1 MLEEDEEQMLKEN
14 NLLSNFNF
22 STLALLSY
30 AIHNILLAQFLLMN
44 ILVSPSIFK
53 GIEIIILIRDLG
65 FLIIKIIEVNR

>member
-1 MLEEDEEQMLKEN
+1 MLKEN

-22 STLALLSY
+22 STLALLSC

-53 GIEIIILIRDLG
+53 GIEIIILIRDLC

>member
-1 MLEEDEEQMLKEN
+1 MLKEN

-22 STLALLSY
+22 STLALLSC
-30 AIHNILLAQFLLMN
+30 AIHNILLAQFLQMN

-53 GIEIIILIRDLG
+53 GIEIIILIRDLC

>member
-22 STLALLSY
+22 STLALLSC

-44 ILVSPSIFK
+44 ILVLK
-53 GIEIIILIRDLG
+53 A
-65 FLIIKIIEVNR
+65 